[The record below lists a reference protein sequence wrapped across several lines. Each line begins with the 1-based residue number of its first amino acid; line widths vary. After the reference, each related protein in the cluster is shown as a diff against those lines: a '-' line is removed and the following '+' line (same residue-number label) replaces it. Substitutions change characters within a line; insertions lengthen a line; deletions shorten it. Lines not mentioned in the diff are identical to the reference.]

1 MGHGEL
7 RWTETQPAAGGA
19 TTRSAGYGNAVDRPA
34 DVAIAREGGRSGA
47 VRLRDPRVE
56 TRGDSRADVR
66 VTDDERARFLDIVLG
81 ADETAPTRFV
91 DALRDGGVEIS
102 TVYLELLGPTAVSLG
117 DMWVEDTC
125 DFFDVTVAVGR
136 LQRVVRELGQAF
148 VATSPGTAPAGRVL
162 LSCLPGDQ
170 HTLGMYMVAEFLL
183 RDGWGVRVG
192 TPVTADEL
200 AAVLR
205 DEWFDVVGFS
215 AACDVRLLALRHEVA
230 AVRRHSRNP
239 DVRVL
244 VGGRVFVEHPELAAR
259 VGADAFA
266 TSAEDAPDR
275 ARALLGSRAS

>member
-1 MGHGEL
+1 MGQGE
-7 RWTETQPAAGGA
+7 RYWTGTQGPAAQPVVSRGLNTRAA
-19 TTRSAGYGNAVDRPA
+19 TSAGTTERRATRHT
-34 DVAIAREGGRSGA
+34 E
-47 VRLRDPRVE
+47 RV
-56 TRGDSRADVR
+56 RAD
-66 VTDDERARFLDIVLG
+66 DRARFLELVLG
-81 ADETAPTRFV
+81 PDDAAPAALV
-91 DALRDGGVEIS
+91 DVLLRRGVEVGAI
-102 TVYLELLGPTAVSLG
+102 YLELLGPTAVALG
-117 DMWVEDTC
+117 DMWNEDTC

-136 LQRVVRELGQAF
+136 LQRTVRELGQEF
-148 VATSPGTAPAGRVL
+148 VSANTAAEPAGRVL

-192 TPVTADEL
+192 TPVTGGEL
-200 AAVLR
+200 AALLQ

-239 DVRVL
+239 NVRVL

-266 TSAEDAPDR
+266 TSAADPPSR
-275 ARALLGSRAS
+275 ARALLTSFPA